1 MIKIVIIDTMKQ
13 DREQISSMLFAQDG
27 FEIAGSGKDGYDA
40 LKLSA
45 RFRPD
50 SIIMDLG
57 KNNSEGPKLVPLI
70 KSKSPAT
77 AVIFLSRRDDNEY
90 VIRALSAGA
99 RGYLTKGTDMNKL
112 AASVRT
118 VYSGG
123 YSISPHI
130 IRRTFGMLSELA
142 GYKNIPPPPK
152 GRRSVPANIKRTEL
166 QIMSFI
172 AKGYSN
178 KEIAETLRL
187 TQGTVRNYL
196 SSAMHKAGLQNRTQ
210 VAIYAITHGLTDPA
224 KYAL

>member
-1 MIKIVIIDTMKQ
+1 MIRIVIIDTMKQ
-13 DREQISSMLFAQDG
+13 DREQISSMLFARDG
-27 FEIAGSGKDGYDA
+27 FEIAGFGKDGYDA

-50 SIIMDLG
+50 IVIMDLG
-57 KNNSEGPKLVPLI
+57 KHNSEGPELVPLI

-77 AVIFLSRRDDNEY
+77 AVIFLSGRDDNEY

-99 RGYLTKGTDMNKL
+99 LGYLVKETDMNKL

-118 VYSGG
+118 VYNGG
-123 YSISPHI
+123 YSVSPQII
-130 IRRTFGMLSELA
+130 IRIFGMFSDLTRH
-142 GYKNIPPPPK
+142 KNVPRHPNGCEP
-152 GRRSVPANIKRTEL
+152 VPANIKRTEL

-172 AKGYSN
+172 ARGYSN

-187 TQGTVRNYL
+187 KQGTVRNYL
-196 SSAMHKAGLQNRTQ
+196 SSAMRKAGLQNRTQ
-210 VAIYAITHGLTDPA
+210 AAIYAITHGLADPA